1 MLFFAI
7 IFLKA
12 IDFIRH
18 LPYNKITGNGK
29 PSKGKGEDNTT
40 GKGVRRLTEEQI
52 KELLELLKKA
62 LESETV
68 ERITISIKPN
78 KKNKQP

>member
-1 MLFFAI
+1 M
-7 IFLKA
+7 
-12 IDFIRH
+12 
-18 LPYNKITGNGK
+18 
-29 PSKGKGEDNTT
+29 
-40 GKGVRRLTEEQI
+40 TEEQI

-78 KKNKQP
+78 SPNRYGGGYPRPSPLL

>member
-1 MLFFAI
+1 M
-7 IFLKA
+7 
-12 IDFIRH
+12 
-18 LPYNKITGNGK
+18 
-29 PSKGKGEDNTT
+29 
-40 GKGVRRLTEEQI
+40 TEEQI

-78 KKNKQP
+78 KKNKQSYQIRRRVSPPVAFIITDKTRKCQGRFGAWILALK

>member
-1 MLFFAI
+1 MT
-7 IFLKA
+7 
-12 IDFIRH
+12 
-18 LPYNKITGNGK
+18 YNKNTGKGK
-29 PSKGKGEDNTT
+29 PSNKERRKNHGKGGARVN
-40 GKGVRRLTEEQI
+40 EEQI

-78 KKNKQP
+78 KKNKQS

>member
-1 MLFFAI
+1 M
-7 IFLKA
+7 
-12 IDFIRH
+12 
-18 LPYNKITGNGK
+18 
-29 PSKGKGEDNTT
+29 
-40 GKGVRRLTEEQI
+40 TEEQI
-52 KELLELLKKA
+52 KELLELLKKD